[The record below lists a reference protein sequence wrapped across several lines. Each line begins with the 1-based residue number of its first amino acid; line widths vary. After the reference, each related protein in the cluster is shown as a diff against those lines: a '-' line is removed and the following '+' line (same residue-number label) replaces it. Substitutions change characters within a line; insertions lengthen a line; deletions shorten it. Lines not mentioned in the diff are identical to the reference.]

1 MSDTTHDTKDEKY
14 TEIVAQLQK
23 SIEVPGKVVMILHP
37 WNQPVVLSRAW
48 CLVSGLSVN
57 KVAQNCT

>member
-48 CLVSGLSVN
+48 CLVSGL
-57 KVAQNCT
+57 T